1 MMIFIFTLC
10 TALNVVLATIKS
22 VQTVNGTKMSA
33 AFWNAVSFGL
43 YSYIVVLTATADL
56 TTAEKVIITMVCNL
70 ICVYGVKWVEEKM
83 RKDRLWKVE
92 LTVMTDTRNMFI
104 TFLKEHNISF
114 NYIDIGER
122 TIFNTYCKT
131 QKDTAVV
138 HDWAKRHNAKY
149 FATETK
155 LM

>member
-10 TALNVVLATIKS
+10 TALNVVLGTIKS

-33 AFWNAVSFGL
+33 AFWNALSFGL

-56 TTAEKVIITMVCNL
+56 TTVEKVIITVVCNL

-131 QKDTAVV
+131 QEDTAVV

>member
-10 TALNVVLATIKS
+10 TALNVILATIKS

-33 AFWNAVSFGL
+33 AFWNALSFGL

-56 TTAEKVIITMVCNL
+56 TTAEKVVITMVCNL

-131 QKDTAVV
+131 QKDTAIV

>member
-22 VQTVNGTKMSA
+22 VQTVNGTKLSA
-33 AFWNAVSFGL
+33 AFWNALSFGL

-56 TTAEKVIITMVCNL
+56 TTTEKVVITMVCNL

-131 QKDTAVV
+131 QKDTAIV

>member
-10 TALNVVLATIKS
+10 TALNVILATIKS

-33 AFWNAVSFGL
+33 AFWNALSFGL

-56 TTAEKVIITMVCNL
+56 TTVEKVIITMVCNL

-131 QKDTAVV
+131 QKDTAIV
-138 HDWAKRHNAKY
+138 HNWAKRHNAKY